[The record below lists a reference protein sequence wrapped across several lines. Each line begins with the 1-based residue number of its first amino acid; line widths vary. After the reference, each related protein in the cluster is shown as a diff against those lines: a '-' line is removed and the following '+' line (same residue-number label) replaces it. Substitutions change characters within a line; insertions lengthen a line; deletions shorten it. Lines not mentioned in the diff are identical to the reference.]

1 MHRKKTTNFPVL
13 THGKLHANV
22 LYKMKSQYNCYHV
35 NGCYIMYVTLDIT
48 LGFFPMA
55 RETLYPVHAVRIVY
69 LCMYVL

>member
-1 MHRKKTTNFPVL
+1 
-13 THGKLHANV
+13 
-22 LYKMKSQYNCYHV
+22 
-35 NGCYIMYVTLDIT
+35 MYVTLDIT